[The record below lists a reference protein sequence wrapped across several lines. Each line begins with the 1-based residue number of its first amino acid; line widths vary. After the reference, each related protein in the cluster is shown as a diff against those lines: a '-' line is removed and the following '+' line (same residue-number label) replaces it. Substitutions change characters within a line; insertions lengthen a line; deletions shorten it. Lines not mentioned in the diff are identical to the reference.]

1 MKIVGYMVNSRH
13 LRYIGDSDW
22 IFMDKITPENVA
34 KVNLVCVYKY
44 KNKDVPRAICWKSK
58 DDTWDVY
65 FVIDPD
71 NYTNVIKLD
80 DQIPTDCLHKV
91 TTEVLNNSV
100 CRLWVKAGLNSRV
113 IVDEIVKKI
122 LNKRRLK

>member
-13 LRYIGDSDW
+13 LKYISDSDW
-22 IFMDKITPENVA
+22 VFMDKITPENVA
-34 KVNLVCVYKY
+34 KVNLVCVHKY
-44 KNKDVPRAICWKSK
+44 KNKDVPKAICWKNK
-58 DDTWDVY
+58 DDTWNVY

-71 NYTNVIKLD
+71 DYTKVIKLD

-91 TTEVLNNSV
+91 TTEILNNSV
-100 CRLWVKAGLNSRV
+100 CRLWVKTGLNSRV
-113 IVDEIVKKI
+113 IVDEIVRKI